1 MWQRHVGVFY
11 ILLRIEMGSEQRM
24 RRTAFLMTN
33 ALWGVQG
40 LCISTADL
48 VSYPHVLEITS
59 GGSLGLGFQ
68 FKWCSPK
75 AVNKISLVVTRQEVL
90 GGVERHLQ
98 YMTYMTWCLPS
109 LLCNTFLFT
118 IYSVNNRLSFILHAT
133 YLSLSNKSYF
143 TRWTC
148 CYVEQDELTVVTIC
162 RGYRQIVPVFSP
174 PIATHSCCH
183 CAQPS
188 VAIHPYPIGH
198 WAWP

>member
-1 MWQRHVGVFY
+1 MLQWVLDTCVDVRLRAKFFLLFGMFMWQRHVGVFY
-11 ILLRIEMGSEQRM
+11 ILLRIEMGSEQIM

-59 GGSLGLGFQ
+59 GGGTLGLCFQ
-68 FKWCSPK
+68 LKGCSPK

-143 TRWTC
+143 TRWTR
-148 CYVEQDELTVVTIC
+148 CYVKHGWIDWRDHLLWLC
-162 RGYRQIVPVFSP
+162 K
-174 PIATHSCCH
+174 
-183 CAQPS
+183 
-188 VAIHPYPIGH
+188 
-198 WAWP
+198 